1 MAEVAGELLAAIASE
16 FPMRPEGG
24 IHHGKFSYWL
34 EQQNM
39 APVRLFGIPRSNL
52 LQLMHLIY

>member
-1 MAEVAGELLAAIASE
+1 
-16 FPMRPEGG
+16 MRPEGG